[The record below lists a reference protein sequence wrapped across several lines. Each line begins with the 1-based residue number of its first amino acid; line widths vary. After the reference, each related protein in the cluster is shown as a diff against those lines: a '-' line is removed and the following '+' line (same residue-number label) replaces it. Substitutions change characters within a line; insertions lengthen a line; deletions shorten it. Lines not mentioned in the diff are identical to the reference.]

1 MRIQIIKHL
10 VNKSMPTKK
19 LKKKKTAGRRPAS
32 NHADCCTR
40 SSIITAARALFAER
54 GLEGTSVR
62 EVAEAA
68 KVNNAMIY
76 YHFTD
81 KVEMYRAVLADS
93 FTEFDR
99 IWKHEIFSTDASART
114 KIQKYVE
121 ELIRFQQ
128 DNEEIR
134 RILSMEFASCG
145 KNIKWLSDN
154 FFNHSYEKL
163 AAILKEGMK
172 KGELKKVDLS
182 VAISSLV
189 GMVIHSFI
197 TRPIAEYVTGKKV
210 DLAAGHFGAF
220 VTGLFFDGLGQD
232 SIVKK

>member
-1 MRIQIIKHL
+1 
-10 VNKSMPTKK
+10 MPTKI

-32 NHADCCTR
+32 DQIDGNTR
-40 SSIITAARALFAER
+40 SSIIAAARTLFARR

-68 KVNNAMIY
+68 NVNNAMIY

-81 KVEMYRAVLADS
+81 KVGMYRAVLADS

-99 IWKHEIFSTDASART
+99 IWEHELFSTDASTRV
-114 KIQKYVE
+114 KIQKYVD
-121 ELIRFQQ
+121 ELIRFQH

-145 KNIKWLSDN
+145 KNIKWLADN

-163 AAILKEGMK
+163 VAILKEGVK
-172 KGELKKVDLS
+172 RGELKHVDLS
-182 VAISSLV
+182 AAISALV

-197 TRPIAEYVTGKKV
+197 TRPVAEHVIGKKL
-210 DLAAGHFGAF
+210 DLSPGHFGVF
-220 VTGLFFDGLGQD
+220 ITGLFFDGLGRD
-232 SIVKK
+232 S

>member
-1 MRIQIIKHL
+1 MPA
-10 VNKSMPTKK
+10 KS

-32 NHADCCTR
+32 DQVDCCTR
-40 SSIITAARALFAER
+40 SSIIAAARTLFAER

-68 KVNNAMIY
+68 NVNNAMIY

-93 FTEFDR
+93 FAEFDR
-99 IWKHEIFSTDASART
+99 IWEHEIFSTGASARV

-121 ELIRFQQ
+121 ELIRFQH

-145 KNIKWLSDN
+145 KNLKWLAEN
-154 FFNHSYEKL
+154 FFNHSYERL

-172 KGELKKVDLS
+172 KGELRKVDLS
-182 VAISSLV
+182 IAITTLV
-189 GMVIHSFI
+189 GMVIHTFI
-197 TRPIAEYVTGKKV
+197 TRPVAEYVTGKKQ
-210 DLAAGHFGAF
+210 DLTAGHFGAF
-220 VTGLFFDGLGQD
+220 VTGVFFDGLGQI
-232 SIVKK
+232 SLGKK

>member
-1 MRIQIIKHL
+1 
-10 VNKSMPTKK
+10 MPTKT

-32 NHADCCTR
+32 DQIDGNTR
-40 SSIITAARALFAER
+40 SSIIAAARTLFARR

-68 KVNNAMIY
+68 NVNNAMIY

-81 KVEMYRAVLADS
+81 KVGMYRAVLADS

-99 IWKHEIFSTDASART
+99 IWEHELFSTNVSARA
-114 KIQKYVE
+114 KIRKYVE
-121 ELIRFQQ
+121 ELIRFQR

-145 KNIKWLSDN
+145 KNIKWLADN

-163 AAILKEGMK
+163 AAILKEGVK
-172 KGELKKVDLS
+172 RGELKQVDLS
-182 VAISSLV
+182 AAISTLV

-197 TRPIAEYVTGKKV
+197 TRPVAEYVIGKKL
-210 DLAAGHFGAF
+210 DLSPGHFGAF
-220 VTGLFFDGLGQD
+220 VTGLFFDGLGRD
-232 SIVKK
+232 S

>member
-1 MRIQIIKHL
+1 MT
-10 VNKSMPTKK
+10 MPSKT

-32 NHADCCTR
+32 NQIDRGTR
-40 SSIITAARALFAER
+40 SSIIAAARTLFAER

-68 KVNNAMIY
+68 NVNNAMIY

-93 FTEFDR
+93 FAEFDR
-99 IWKHEIFSTDASART
+99 IWEHEIFSTGASARA

-145 KNIKWLSDN
+145 KNLKWLADN
-154 FFNHSYEKL
+154 FFDHSYEKL
-163 AAILKEGMK
+163 AAILKAGMK

-182 VAISSLV
+182 VAISALV

-197 TRPIAEYVTGKKV
+197 TRPIAEYVIGKKL
-210 DLAAGHFGAF
+210 DLSPDHFGAF
-220 VTGLFFDGLGQD
+220 VTNVFFDGLGCK
-232 SIVKK
+232 S